1 MISYIIRRILLM
13 IPVLFLISVVSFVL
27 IQLPPGDF
35 LSTYLARIEM
45 QELTVSQSTIDRL
58 TRQYGLDQPV
68 YVQYFVWVGNM
79 FQGDFGDSFLY
90 QRPIGEMIGSR
101 IGMTV
106 LLGLSTIVF
115 TWLVGVPIGIYSATH
130 QYKLSDH
137 FWTFVGFIGLST
149 PNFVLALV
157 MMYLSFVWF
166 DFIPSGLFS
175 QEFANAPWSI
185 PKLLDFLAHLWL
197 PVVILGTA
205 GTAGIIRVMRGNLL
219 DVLGEDYIQTA
230 RAKGVRESV
239 VIYKHAVRNAIHPLI
254 MSLGE
259 VLKNVVSGA
268 TIVAIVLSLPTVG
281 PLLFEALMSQ
291 DMYLAGTLIM
301 FQSFFL
307 VIGYLLA
314 DILLAAV
321 DPRVTYT

>member
-79 FQGDFGDSFLY
+79 FRGDFGDSFLY

-205 GTAGIIRVMRGNLL
+205 GTAGIIRVMRGRHLA
-219 DVLGEDYIQTA
+219 VLGEDYIQTA

-314 DILLAAV
+314 DILLAAI

>member
-1 MISYIIRRILLM
+1 MVSYIIRRILLM
-13 IPVLFLISVVSFVL
+13 IPVLFLISVVSFIL

-58 TRQYGLDQPV
+58 TRQYGLDKPV

-79 FQGDFGDSFLY
+79 FRGDFGDSFLY

-137 FWTFVGFIGLST
+137 FWTFIGFIGLST

-157 MMYLSFVWF
+157 MMYLSFAWF

-175 QEFANAPWSI
+175 QEFANAPFSI
-185 PKLLDFLAHLWL
+185 AKLLDFLAHLWL

-219 DVLGEDYIQTA
+219 DVLGEDYVQTA

-239 VIYKHAVRNAIHPLI
+239 VIYKHAVRNAMHPLI

-307 VIGYLLA
+307 VVGYLLA